1 MTEINILTLFPS
13 MFQGPFTES
22 IVKRAQEKGV
32 VKINIINFRDFAEDK
47 HKTVDDT
54 PYGGGAGMVL
64 KVDVL
69 DRAINKIVGNNRSDY
84 HIILM
89 TPQGQ
94 TFDQRKA
101 EELSKKDKM
110 ILICGHYEGFDERIR
125 QYLVDEQISIGN
137 FVLSGGEIP
146 AMAIIDAI
154 IRLLPG
160 SLGHDESSEEE
171 TFSFQDEEGK
181 YLVEYPIYTKP
192 AEYKGWKVPEVLTSG
207 NHLEVKKWRAFEA
220 KNRSKKNEAPGQIQ
234 SV

>member
-1 MTEINILTLFPS
+1 MEINILTLFPQ
-13 MFQGPFTES
+13 MFTGPFTES

-32 VKINIINFRDFAEDK
+32 VKINLINFRDFAEDK

-69 DRAINKIVGNNRSDY
+69 DKAINEIVGKNRSDY

-101 EELSKKDKM
+101 EKLSKKEKI

-125 QYLVDEQISIGN
+125 QYLIDEQISIGN

-146 AMAIIDAI
+146 AMAITDAI
-154 IRLLPG
+154 VRLLPG
-160 SLGHDESSEEE
+160 ALGHDESSKEE
-171 TFSFQDEEGK
+171 TFSLQDEKGN

-192 AEYKGWKVPEVLTSG
+192 AEYNGWKVPEVLTSG
-207 NHLEVKKWRAFEA
+207 NHLEIKKWRQNEA
-220 KNRSKKNEAPGQIQ
+220 KNRSIKE
-234 SV
+234 

>member
-1 MTEINILTLFPS
+1 MTEITILTLFPQ
-13 MFQGPFTES
+13 MFTGPFTES

-32 VKINIINFRDFAEDK
+32 VKINLINFRDFAEDK

-64 KVDVL
+64 KVDIL
-69 DRAINKIVGNNRSDY
+69 DKAINEIVGENRSDH

-89 TPQGQ
+89 TPQGK

-101 EELSKKDKM
+101 EEFSKKDK
-110 ILICGHYEGFDERIR
+110 IIIICGHYEGFDERIR

-146 AMAIIDAI
+146 TMAITDAI

-160 SLGHDESSEEE
+160 ALGHDESSCEE
-171 TFSFQDEEGK
+171 TFSLQDEEGN

-192 AEYKGWKVPEVLTSG
+192 VQYKDWKVPEVLTSG
-207 NHLEVKKWRAFEA
+207 NHAEIKKWRLSEA
-220 KNRSKKNEAPGQIQ
+220 KKRS
-234 SV
+234 V